1 MIDRAVYKHLLVT
14 DIPKNAREHWAT
26 SSYHMFIKEGDRKAQ
41 INGGKILVALLYT
54 GDLVYIFNGLGFER
68 ADRPGL
74 IYIGE
79 GFVHHEEDV

>member
-14 DIPKNAREHWAT
+14 NIPKNAREYWTT
-26 SSYHMFIKEGDRKAQ
+26 SSYHMYIKEGDRKAQ
-41 INGGKILVALLYT
+41 VNGGIILVALLHT
-54 GDLVYIFNGLGFER
+54 GDLVYIFNGFGYTKV
-68 ADRPGL
+68 DRPGL